1 MAKPGHSIPSFFG
14 PVMRT
19 WRFLRELRLK
29 PAEFDEGIGPRVETK
44 LQSLYL
50 HINPDFTL
58 FTFVGA
64 VGEMGEEGK
73 GEGEYPVEGN
83 TY

>member
-1 MAKPGHSIPSFFG
+1 
-14 PVMRT
+14 MRT
-19 WRFLRELRLK
+19 GRFLRALRLK

-64 VGEMGEEGK
+64 VGEMG
-73 GEGEYPVEGN
+73 
-83 TY
+83 